1 MPETQALA
9 EMIILQG
16 KATLK
21 KKKRKKER
29 IPTVRTKL
37 LRGTYHNEATLN
49 YSK

>member
-21 KKKRKKER
+21 KKN
-29 IPTVRTKL
+29 PTVRTKL

-49 YSK
+49 YNK

>member
-9 EMIILQG
+9 EMIILWG

-21 KKKRKKER
+21 KQKER

-49 YSK
+49 YNK